1 MKPVLWIVLLAFPF
15 LSVAQS
21 LTAGIHGGILYNTA
35 PKPATSTAVKSYGSI
50 RVYKPVNDVELGF
63 CLDIGSL
70 DANSTVQY
78 IDTSV
83 KPKKLEVLAYT
94 EEYARIFVMPNLSV
108 NSRMSLKFGSWY
120 FGGNIGY
127 MFGQTSFMESPD
139 NYTVVKRSERTAG
152 ASVGA
157 HAGLSIDAGNK
168 LMFSIEA
175 AGRFASIGRNRP
187 KLFYF
192 PLSAGLQYAF

>member
-1 MKPVLWIVLLAFPF
+1 MKPVLWIAFAALPF
-15 LSVAQS
+15 LSAAQS

-35 PKPATSTAVKSYGSI
+35 PKPATATAVKSYGSL

-70 DANSTVQY
+70 NANTNVQY
-78 IDTSV
+78 IDTTV

-94 EEYARIFVMPNLSV
+94 EEYARFFVMPNLSV
-108 NSRMSLKFGSWY
+108 NSRMKLKFGSWY

-127 MFGQTSFMESPD
+127 MFGQATFMESPS
-139 NYTVVKRSERTAG
+139 NYDVVKRTESTHG

-157 HAGLSIDAGNK
+157 HAGITIDAGSK